1 MAQDA
6 TYQTKVYH
14 EKGGDRYVAASGGTL
29 AVESGGSAAVYS
41 GANFT
46 IESGATLDL
55 AGTDTDATNLRRVLL
70 SEWGANVNIT
80 FGVNSEVLADSN
92 VPKNARI
99 VTVIASEAASKAS
112 IWLTS
117 CSAGRELYLRL
128 VGDLTGTF
136 TNANTSLVVLRS
148 GCVILNSLGGAL
160 ASFCMHT
167 SGASDCGVYL
177 KAVSDNVWAII
188 SEIGSNLSEA

>member
-14 EKGGDRYVAASGGTL
+14 ERNGERYVAASGGTL
-29 AVESGGSAAVYS
+29 AVESGGSAAIYS

-55 AGTDTDATNLRRVLL
+55 AGTDTDATNLRRILL
-70 SEWGANVNIT
+70 SEWGANVNIG
-80 FGVNSEVLADSN
+80 FSAGISVLATSN

-99 VTVIASEAASKAS
+99 VTIVASEAASKAS

-160 ASFCMHT
+160 PSFCMHT

-177 KAVSDNVWAII
+177 KAVSDNVWAIV
-188 SEIGSNLSEA
+188 SELGNNLSEA